1 MHLKQPGLIYGAC
14 GSFTKNK
21 ERIKKFKG
29 TRDSRYFQQSGLG
42 KGYFLHSMAYGDFNN
57 LTSKAASD
65 KILRD
70 EAFNIVKTHKYDGY
84 KRSPASMV
92 YKFFDKTTSGSGIK
106 NKSIL
111 NKELAEE
118 LHKPII
124 RKFEKAKV
132 NSPFID
138 NILGADLADM
148 QLISKSNELICYLL
162 CVIENI
168 SLNTHLLFL

>member
-1 MHLKQPGLIYGAC
+1 
-14 GSFTKNK
+14 
-21 ERIKKFKG
+21 
-29 TRDSRYFQQSGLG
+29 
-42 KGYFLHSMAYGDFNN
+42 
-57 LTSKAASD
+57 
-65 KILRD
+65 
-70 EAFNIVKTHKYDGY
+70 
-84 KRSPASMV
+84 MV

-124 RKFEKAKV
+124 RKFEKTKV

-148 QLISKSNELICYLL
+148 QLISKSNKLICYLL